1 MAIDLRGHGDS
12 HTDNDEDLSADTLAR
27 YIIIFKQFKFSR
39 MYFLSINKLIFKFSL
54 IFFFSIS
61 YRDVAAIIEVVTEN
75 SPVILV
81 GHSMGGAV
89 AVRAAPLISNIAG
102 IAVIDVVEGTAMDAL
117 TSMQSFLRSR
127 PNSFATIP
135 QAIEWW

>member
-1 MAIDLRGHGDS
+1 M
-12 HTDNDEDLSADTLAR
+12 LSEL
-27 YIIIFKQFKFSR
+27 
-39 MYFLSINKLIFKFSL
+39 L
-54 IFFFSIS
+54 
-61 YRDVAAIIEVVTEN
+61 RDVAAVIEAVADN
-75 SPVILV
+75 SPIVLV

-89 AVRAAPLISNIAG
+89 AVRAAPLIPNIAG
-102 IAVIDVVEGTAMDAL
+102 LAVIDVVEGTAMDAL